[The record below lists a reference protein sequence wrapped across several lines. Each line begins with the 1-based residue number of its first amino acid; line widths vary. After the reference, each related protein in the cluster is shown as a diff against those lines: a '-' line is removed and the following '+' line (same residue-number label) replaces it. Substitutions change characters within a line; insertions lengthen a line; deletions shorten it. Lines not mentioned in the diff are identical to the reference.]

1 MLLSTDFNSLLS
13 MKRLQCLVHN
23 ETFQLPI
30 TDEEFLSG
38 KMHEEVEK
46 IQAHTEENNDCKI
59 KEVKK

>member
-1 MLLSTDFNSLLS
+1 
-13 MKRLQCLVHN
+13 MKRLQCLVHH

-38 KMHEEVEK
+38 KMHEQVEK

-59 KEVKK
+59 REVKR

>member
-1 MLLSTDFNSLLS
+1 MRT
-13 MKRLQCLVHN
+13 LQCLVHD

-46 IQAHTEENNDCKI
+46 IQAHIEKNPSCKI

>member
-1 MLLSTDFNSLLS
+1 

-23 ETFQLPI
+23 EPFQLPI

-59 KEVKK
+59 KEVKR

>member
-1 MLLSTDFNSLLS
+1 MLSTDFEEPTIR
-13 MKRLQCLVHN
+13 MKTLQCLVHH

-59 KEVKK
+59 KEVKR